1 MRIRWFNTNKVLF
14 IMAGTQSILCVGYY
28 HCWYWLDI
36 EWCKT
41 HPGPKQ
47 SKREKA
53 GSILSS
59 ISHSLMPSYSFAHLN
74 PRNHGSMGHCK
85 NWFWWFWW
93 LCTDSESSRP
103 TSVSSNCVQSVGCH
117 WCQSWNGL
125 QQAAWFLVPDLTWRT
140 VLFGP
145 EQRRSLSY
153 KPRNEVEVL
162 VKQASCLITTKS
174 QIAGE

>member
-1 MRIRWFNTNKVLF
+1 
-14 IMAGTQSILCVGYY
+14 MAGTQSILCVGYY

-74 PRNHGSMGHCK
+74 PRNHGSMGHFAKTGSGGFDGFAQIQNPAGQPQCLQTVSSQ
-85 NWFWWFWW
+85 WDVTGVRVGMG
-93 LCTDSESSRP
+93 CSRP
-103 TSVSSNCVQSVGCH
+103 PGFSFQTSHGGQFYLDQSRG
-117 WCQSWNGL
+117 
-125 QQAAWFLVPDLTWRT
+125 DLFPT
-140 VLFGP
+140 
-145 EQRRSLSY
+145 SLEM
-153 KPRNEVEVL
+153 K
-162 VKQASCLITTKS
+162 
-174 QIAGE
+174 